1 MHLGVAV
8 ISTERDTGRTGR
20 PFLPPSW
27 DYRLT
32 PRRSGHDSRPVML
45 FPHLSGVAG
54 AKPLLVLAAALLL
67 DGFFGEFP
75 LLFRLLPHPVALVG
89 RAIAALDRRLN
100 RDTRPERDRFV
111 RGIVTVLLLGLAAIG
126 AGLVVAWFCHV
137 VGYGWALETLIV
149 AVLLA
154 QRSLFDHVASVE
166 RALSVR
172 GLAAGRDAVRHIV
185 GRDPANLDEHG
196 VARAAIESLAENF
209 SDGVVAPAL
218 WYALLGLP
226 GLFLYKTVNTLDS
239 MIGHRSPKYRAFGW
253 AAARLDDVMNF
264 VPARLAGLALALAGL
279 LLPGMKSTHAVTA
292 MIRDAGKH
300 RSVNAGWPEAAMAG
314 ALGLALAGPRR
325 YGGAVVEDAWIGSG
339 RARAMPADIGR
350 ALALYVVACL
360 VHGGVIFSLYLAL
373 AIGRGATGSLVFS

>member
-1 MHLGVAV
+1 
-8 ISTERDTGRTGR
+8 
-20 PFLPPSW
+20 
-27 DYRLT
+27 
-32 PRRSGHDSRPVML
+32 ML

-54 AKPLLVLAAALLL
+54 ARPLLVLAAALLL
-67 DGFFGEFP
+67 DAFFGEFP

-100 RDTRPERDRFV
+100 RETRPERDRFV

-185 GRDPANLDEHG
+185 GRDPASLDGHG

-239 MIGHRSPKYRAFGW
+239 MIGHRSQKYRAFGW

-264 VPARLAGLALALAGL
+264 IPARLSGLALALAGL
-279 LLPGMKSTHAVTA
+279 LLPGTKSADAVAA

-325 YGGAVVEDAWIGSG
+325 YGGTVVEDAWIGSG

-373 AIGRGATGSLVFS
+373 SLARGATGSLVFS

>member
-1 MHLGVAV
+1 
-8 ISTERDTGRTGR
+8 
-20 PFLPPSW
+20 
-27 DYRLT
+27 
-32 PRRSGHDSRPVML
+32 ML
-45 FPHLSGVAG
+45 FPHLSGVAD
-54 AKPLLVLAAALLL
+54 AKPLLVLAAALLI
-67 DGFFGEFP
+67 DGVFGEFGS
-75 LLFRLLPHPVALVG
+75 LFRFVPHPVAAIG
-89 RAIAALDRRLN
+89 RVVAELDRRLN
-100 RDTRPERDRFV
+100 RATRPERDRFV
-111 RGIVTVLLLGLAAIG
+111 RGIVAVLLLGLGAIL
-126 AGLVVAWFCHV
+126 AGLAVAWFCRII
-137 VGYGWALETLIV
+137 GYGWVVETLLV

-172 GLAAGRDAVRHIV
+172 GLEAGRDAVRHIV
-185 GRDPANLDEHG
+185 GRDPASLDGHG

-209 SDGVVAPAL
+209 SDGVAAPAF

-264 VPARLAGLALALAGL
+264 VPARLSGLLLALAGL
-279 LLPGMKSTHAVTA
+279 FLKGARPLEAGRA
-292 MIRDAGKH
+292 MLRDAGKH

-325 YGGAVVEDAWIGSG
+325 YGGAMIEDAWMGAG
-339 RARAMPADIGR
+339 RARALPADIGR

-360 VHGGVIFSLYLAL
+360 LHGAVVVALYLAL
-373 AIGRGATGSLVFS
+373 AIGRGGASSLVFS